1 VNSTFNKFFKSE
13 AFAGLLLII
22 CAIIALIWANSPWA
36 SSYTDLKHL
45 PVKLGVGDWTGK
57 LSFEHLVNDGLM
69 VLFFVLVGLEI
80 KREVLTGEL
89 RQPRQAM
96 LAIVAAVGGMVV
108 PALIFLAFNLGT
120 TGARGWGV
128 PMATDI
134 AFALGMLALL
144 GSRVPLALKVF
155 LTALAIVDDLG
166 AVVVIAIFYTS
177 SLNLTMLALA
187 AGTWLLACLANLLGV
202 VSLGVYGVLGLLL
215 WAFTLQSGVHATVA
229 GVLLALTIPITTKA
243 IQRAKNK
250 QVELLL
256 PNNLETETDQRE
268 ARLQDLEDSINQTQ
282 SPLYQLEHMLHPWTT
297 YLVLPVFA
305 LLNAGLSL
313 QSSGQATGQSMG
325 ISGVTIG
332 VFFGLLLGKPI
343 GVFAASWLAVRFG
356 IASLPS
362 GVTWGAVFGV
372 SILAGIGFT
381 MALFIAS
388 LAFGTSLE
396 LEQAK
401 LGVLLAS
408 TLAAILG
415 LLLLSRIL
423 NRGHSSVPQVK
434 NV

>member
-1 VNSTFNKFFKSE
+1 MNSAFNRFFKSE
-13 AFAGLLLII
+13 AFAGMLLII

-36 SSYTDLKHL
+36 LSYTGLKHL
-45 PVKLGVGDWTGK
+45 PFKLGIGDWSGK
-57 LSFEHLVNDGLM
+57 LSLEHLVNDGLM

-202 VSLGVYGVLGLLL
+202 VSLGMYGVLGFLL

-229 GVLLALTIPITTKA
+229 GVLLALTIPITLS
-243 IQRAKNK
+243 KNK
-250 QVELLL
+250 RLEPAVLS
-256 PNNLETETDQRE
+256 NLETDTDQRE
-268 ARLQDLEDSINQTQ
+268 AQLQDLEDSINRTQ
-282 SPLYQLEHMLHPWTT
+282 SPLYQLEHMLHPWIT

-305 LLNAGLSL
+305 LLNAGLTL
-313 QSSGQATGQSMG
+313 QPQGQASG
-325 ISGVTIG
+325 ISGVTVG
-332 VFFGLLLGKPI
+332 VFLGLLFGKPI
-343 GVFAASWLAVRFG
+343 GVFTASWLAVRFG
-356 IASLPS
+356 MASLPN
-362 GVTWGAVFGV
+362 GVSWGAMFGV
-372 SILAGIGFT
+372 SVLAGIGFT

-388 LAFGTSLE
+388 LAFGSTLA

-401 LGVLLAS
+401 LGILSAS

-415 LLLLSRIL
+415 VSLLSRIL
-423 NRGHSSVPQVK
+423 NRGHSSMPQVN